1 LKPHLARKQ
10 RYLARTSLGDLS
22 WLNLLQVKRS
32 RTVSFE
38 IVDDEAESD
47 ETFTVVVVDI
57 DGAVEGRTGTVTIMD

>member
-1 LKPHLARKQ
+1 MKPHLARKQ